1 MPPVSCALDE
11 QGVPP
16 DDKDTNLQVMFQNI
30 FKWGYTRLP
39 DHAAYSST
47 QRKPV
52 HWHKQVEATETEAG
66 WTCNKLNLF
75 RHQISLI
82 F

>member
-1 MPPVSCALDE
+1 MTRMFQFTKFS
-11 QGVPP
+11 
-16 DDKDTNLQVMFQNI
+16 LQVMFQNR
-30 FKWGYTRLP
+30 FKSGYTWLL
-39 DHAAYSST
+39 DHAACSSM
-47 QRKPV
+47 QREPV
-52 HWHKQVEATETEAG
+52 HWHEQVAATETEAG